1 MKSLRQLL
9 AYCPRK
15 RIPKALR
22 KSTPLILEQLED
34 RTMLT
39 GTLAVLDVN
48 TNVVLPSNGTTIN
61 SFSNWAMS
69 LQAQVSG
76 VAVTSYSWNFASAPD
91 AGSISG
97 SSSYNVQFT
106 WASFTGA
113 PRTDTI
119 SVTANYSGGSLTQT
133 FTYSVTATNSPAW
146 SSAPTSASTW
156 PSVIAP
162 DQLKGQSL
170 APAGPYASI
179 GLADGSVQTSFSL
192 PSYNPNTSPLG
203 LVYSGSVADPQ
214 PIFQVRYQLDP
225 SQSLP
230 TSVTAQLTLKDQS
243 NNTVF
248 TGSTIYYNPS
258 SLNPGDWILIALQ
271 ANASGLASGR
281 YNWQIS
287 VTGNSTSNYSGSF
300 NLIAGSTTPTTA
312 TANPFG
318 PGWSLAGVDRLIV
331 ASGVIIQNPDGT
343 SLWFA
348 SSGGSFVTPP
358 GDFSTLT
365 LSGGV
370 YTDTLVDGTKI
381 NFNSSG
387 QQTSVVDRD
396 GNTTSYSYNGSNQL
410 TTVTDMNSQVNTI
423 SYSATTHLATSMSDP
438 ASRSLTLAYNGSNQ
452 LSSITDPSSAVW
464 TYSYDSNNN
473 MTGIVDPGVGGTHF
487 TTTFSYNFANRATS
501 VSLPNTTSVSDT
513 FMQLNGLATP
523 GTGTSSNPATAT
535 LLGSA
540 QAVFTD
546 GSSNQWKSYL
556 DGLGFG
562 TPVSLPEIPVTLAA

>member
-76 VAVTSYSWNFASAPD
+76 VAVTSYSWSFASAPD

-97 SSSYNVQFT
+97 SSSYSVQFS

-162 DQLKGQSL
+162 DQLKGQSQ

-203 LVYSGSVADPQ
+203 LVYSSVVADPM
-214 PIFQVRYQLDP
+214 PVFQLRYQLDP

-230 TSVTAQLTLKDQS
+230 TSVTAQLTLKDQN

-258 SLNPGDWILIALQ
+258 SLNPGDWMLIALQ
-271 ANASGLASGR
+271 ANGSGLASGR
-281 YNWQIS
+281 YNWQINLTANYTNPAN
-287 VTGNSTSNYSGSF
+287 VTYSGAF
-300 NLIAGSTTPTTA
+300 DLITSSTTPTTY
-312 TANPFG
+312 TNNPFG
-318 PGWSLAGVDRLIV
+318 PGWSLAGVDRLIPV
-331 ASGVIIQNPDGT
+331 TGGVILQN
-343 SLWFA
+343 
-348 SSGGSFVTPP
+348 
-358 GDFSTLT
+358 
-365 LSGGV
+365 
-370 YTDTLVDGTKI
+370 
-381 NFNSSG
+381 
-387 QQTSVVDRD
+387 
-396 GNTTSYSYNGSNQL
+396 
-410 TTVTDMNSQVNTI
+410 
-423 SYSATTHLATSMSDP
+423 
-438 ASRSLTLAYNGSNQ
+438 
-452 LSSITDPSSAVW
+452 
-464 TYSYDSNNN
+464 
-473 MTGIVDPGVGGTHF
+473 
-487 TTTFSYNFANRATS
+487 
-501 VSLPNTTSVSDT
+501 
-513 FMQLNGLATP
+513 
-523 GTGTSSNPATAT
+523 
-535 LLGSA
+535 
-540 QAVFTD
+540 
-546 GSSNQWKSYL
+546 
-556 DGLGFG
+556 
-562 TPVSLPEIPVTLAA
+562 PVSLPEIPVTLAA